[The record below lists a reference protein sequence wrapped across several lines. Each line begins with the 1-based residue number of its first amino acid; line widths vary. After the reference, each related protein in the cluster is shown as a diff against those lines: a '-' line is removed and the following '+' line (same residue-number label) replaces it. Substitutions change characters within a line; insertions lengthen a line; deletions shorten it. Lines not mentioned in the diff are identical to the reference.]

1 MNKLLM
7 LWTRKYQAYAF
18 ALFCTAVIVVGISL
32 LAPVG
37 QTQTEP
43 ARSANSFVDSIGVN
57 THLYYDNSVYYR
69 NYGDIIKPKLLAL
82 GIHHIRDGA
91 VINYNGY
98 YDRLKELRNFGI
110 SASLSAD
117 PRGVTV
123 QQAVEVVK
131 GLGNAVEAIEGPN
144 EYNNSGDGNW
154 VNTVCTYVQQLYQA
168 IKGDSAT
175 AKLPVVAPSFTSEAA
190 YKAVGDLSAAVDYG
204 NMHNYYAGRNPGTG
218 GWGSYG
224 YGSLEW
230 NMQVAQKQS
239 SSKQVLSTETGYNN
253 AVNTTSGNTAI
264 PEAVAGKY
272 IPRLFLEQFNYGI
285 PRTWSYELI
294 DAYNNSNARDSNFG
308 LLRND
313 GSEKPAYSAL
323 KNLIGLLND
332 PGFDF
337 KQATLDYSL
346 SSNATNLHHTLLQK
360 CDGKFYLILWQELP
374 SFDLQ
379 QQVEISV
386 PDLSVTLTLN
396 TVVNQAAI
404 YQPNN
409 SVTPTAQYT
418 NPRQISLNV
427 PDYPLVIELVPA

>member
-1 MNKLLM
+1 M
-7 LWTRKYQAYAF
+7 LWIRRFQAYAF
-18 ALFCTAVIVVGISL
+18 TLLCTTALVIGTSL
-32 LAPVG
+32 LAPAG

-57 THLYYDNSVYYR
+57 THLYYDNSVYYQ

-91 VINYNGY
+91 VINNNGY
-98 YDRLKELRNFGI
+98 YDRLKELGNLGI
-110 SASLSAD
+110 STSLSAD

-123 QQAVEVVK
+123 QQAVDIVK
-131 GLGNAVEAIEGPN
+131 RLGNAVEAIEGPN
-144 EYNNSGDGNW
+144 EYDHSGDGNW

-175 AKLPVVAPSFTSEAA
+175 ATLPVVGPSFTSEAA
-190 YKAVGDLSAAVDYG
+190 HKAVGDLSAAIDYD

-224 YGSLEW
+224 YGSLAW
-230 NMQVAQKQS
+230 NVQVAQKQS
-239 SSKQVLSTETGYNN
+239 SFKPVLSTETGYNN
-253 AVNTTSGNTAI
+253 AVNTTGSTGI

-313 GSEKPAYSAL
+313 GSEKPAYLAL
-323 KNLIGLLND
+323 KNLLGLLND
-332 PGFDF
+332 PGSDF

-346 SSNATNLHHTLLQK
+346 SGDTTNLHHTLLQK
-360 CDGKFYLILWQELP
+360 CDGKFYLILWQEVP
-374 SFDLQ
+374 SFDPQ
-379 QQVEISV
+379 QQTELFV

-396 TVVNQAAI
+396 TVVSQAAT

-409 SVTPTAQYT
+409 SITPTAQYT
-418 NPRQISLNV
+418 NPQQLSLNV
-427 PDYPLVIELVPA
+427 PDYPLVVELVPA